1 MCISGSCVCFSSL
14 SETSAAREGGDN
26 EAMSTRSRDRGDD
39 EPESSSDER
48 DVGWGGRDWERD
60 DPGAGDQDL
69 ERLRAERPPHHE
81 ERER

>member
-1 MCISGSCVCFSSL
+1 MFLSL
-14 SETSAAREGGDN
+14 SEKSSDGAGGDN
-26 EAMSTRSRDRGDD
+26 TGMSNRSRDD
-39 EPESSSDER
+39 EPGSSADER

-60 DPGAGDQDL
+60 DPEQDEADL

>member
-1 MCISGSCVCFSSL
+1 M
-14 SETSAAREGGDN
+14 
-26 EAMSTRSRDRGDD
+26 EAMNTPSSDR
-39 EPESSSDER
+39 ESGPSADER

-60 DPGAGDQDL
+60 DPEREDADL

>member
-1 MCISGSCVCFSSL
+1 MTTPSQDGESGP
-14 SETSAAREGGDN
+14 SA
-26 EAMSTRSRDRGDD
+26 
-39 EPESSSDER
+39 DER

-60 DPGAGDQDL
+60 DPEGAGGDAADL

>member
-1 MCISGSCVCFSSL
+1 MNTPSSDRESGP
-14 SETSAAREGGDN
+14 SA
-26 EAMSTRSRDRGDD
+26 
-39 EPESSSDER
+39 DER

-60 DPGAGDQDL
+60 DPEREDADL